1 LTIRDAVPLRGIDEA
16 MDGVNAAQ
24 AALVAAVVRARVEV
38 FSWTD
43 VAFVLGVSRQAA
55 RHRFATAVGE
65 EAPIV
70 RKISGSKAVRKA
82 AVAKRAAASKAA
94 INCLGF
100 DVRRGADA
108 AGERRAGRPGSSNG
122 SRGGDGRHCAA

>member
-1 LTIRDAVPLRGIDEA
+1 

-65 EAPIV
+65 EAAIV
-70 RKISGSKAVRKA
+70 RKISGRKAVGKA
-82 AVAKRAAASKAA
+82 AVAKKGCCKQSSGQLPR
-94 INCLGF
+94 
-100 DVRRGADA
+100 VRRST
-108 AGERRAGRPGSSNG
+108 RRRC
-122 SRGGDGRHCAA
+122 RR